1 MKLKLFRVKMFKSI
15 IDSGDIQ
22 VSPLI
27 VIVGK
32 NESGKTS
39 ILKGLHKLNPAIA
52 EPYSMANEW
61 PRGHRDSRSPDHVPC
76 WAEFTLSTEEQATL
90 GTADPNAQHL
100 TSVRVGRTY
109 GGQLKFEAD
118 VPISDAAAQVL
129 TPLLPKFVYMDEYQ
143 VFKGTAYLS
152 QVKQRQDQKNLNP
165 EDKALITIL
174 SLAALDLSQLTA
186 SAGQPDKT
194 ERQYDLSDGSATI
207 TRKLATHWNQLAYEV
222 RLEADGDQFFTFVKA
237 KDDKALIKLEERS
250 RGFQWFFSFD
260 AKLMH
265 ETNGELKN
273 CVVLL
278 DEPGLHLHASA
289 QRDLLARLEE
299 YASGNTMIYTTHLP
313 FMINLQEPDRIRVIS
328 ETPNGAVVSE
338 NLTDS
343 SPEAKLTL
351 QAALGMTGRFG
362 MPVGDRN
369 LTVEGAHDYWYIT
382 ALSDLLARSGK
393 AHLPEDVVITACG
406 GAPEVTYLS
415 TFMVGQGLHV
425 TALYDSDGEGRGARD
440 KFVKSWLTRYKQT
453 RADALVLG
461 EVIGLTAEA
470 AIEDLFPEAFYT
482 EAVLAIYARQ
492 LPAGAA
498 GGLPLQAGGTLSKR
512 VEKALASHNISFNK
526 GSVAKA
532 LCARIRAMKDVRE
545 LPAETQT
552 RAEALLK
559 ALAASILK
567 VSAPDI
573 AGVEVKPSA
582 AQTAIPSVSAASA
595 VTSAKS
601 GAST

>member
-1 MKLKLFRVKMFKSI
+1 MNLKSFRVKMFKSI

-22 VSPLI
+22 VSPLM

-52 EPYSMANEW
+52 EPYNMANEW

-76 WAEFTLSTEEQATL
+76 WAEFALTNQEQATL
-90 GTADPNAQHL
+90 GTADPNAQHV
-100 TSVRVGRTY
+100 TVVRAGRTY
-109 GGQLKFEAD
+109 SGTLKFEAD
-118 VPISDAAAQVL
+118 VPLSEAAVQVL

-152 QVKQRQDQKNLNP
+152 QVKQRHDQGNMNP
-165 EDKALITIL
+165 EDKALVTIL
-174 SLAALDLSQLTA
+174 SLAALDLNQLTA
-186 SAGQPDKT
+186 SAGQVDKT

-222 RLEADGDQFFTFVKA
+222 RLEADGDQFFTFVKS

-273 CVVLL
+273 CVILL

-289 QRDLLARLEE
+289 QRDLLGRLEA
-299 YASGNTMIYTTHLP
+299 YASGNTMIYSTHLP

-382 ALSDLLARSGK
+382 ALSDLSARSGK
-393 AHLPEDVVITACG
+393 VQLPEDVVITACG

-415 TFMVGQGLHV
+415 TFMVGQGLPV
-425 TALYDSDGEGRGARD
+425 TALYDSDGEGRTAKD

-453 RADALVLG
+453 RADAIVVG
-461 EVIGLTAEA
+461 DATGLTAEA
-470 AIEDLFPEAFYT
+470 AIEDLFSEAFYM
-482 EAVLAIYARQ
+482 EAVLAIYSHQ

-498 GGLPLQAGGTLSKR
+498 GTLSLQPGGTLSKR
-512 VEKALASHNISFNK
+512 VERALASHNIAFNK
-526 GSVAKA
+526 GSVAKV
-532 LCARIRAMKDVRE
+532 LCAKIRAMKDIKE
-545 LPAETQT
+545 LPAETQA

-559 ALAASILK
+559 ALTTSILK

-573 AGVEVKPSA
+573 AGVEVKSPSA
-582 AQTAIPSVSAASA
+582 PPVPAAA
-595 VTSAKS
+595 EPAR
-601 GAST
+601 A

>member
-1 MKLKLFRVKMFKSI
+1 MKLKSFRVKMFKSI

-76 WAEFTLSTEEQATL
+76 WAEFTLTTEEQATL

-250 RGFQWFFSFD
+250 HGFQWFFSFD

-265 ETNGELKN
+265 ETNGEL
-273 CVVLL
+273 
-278 DEPGLHLHASA
+278 
-289 QRDLLARLEE
+289 
-299 YASGNTMIYTTHLP
+299 
-313 FMINLQEPDRIRVIS
+313 
-328 ETPNGAVVSE
+328 
-338 NLTDS
+338 
-343 SPEAKLTL
+343 
-351 QAALGMTGRFG
+351 
-362 MPVGDRN
+362 
-369 LTVEGAHDYWYIT
+369 
-382 ALSDLLARSGK
+382 
-393 AHLPEDVVITACG
+393 
-406 GAPEVTYLS
+406 
-415 TFMVGQGLHV
+415 
-425 TALYDSDGEGRGARD
+425 
-440 KFVKSWLTRYKQT
+440 
-453 RADALVLG
+453 
-461 EVIGLTAEA
+461 
-470 AIEDLFPEAFYT
+470 
-482 EAVLAIYARQ
+482 
-492 LPAGAA
+492 
-498 GGLPLQAGGTLSKR
+498 
-512 VEKALASHNISFNK
+512 
-526 GSVAKA
+526 
-532 LCARIRAMKDVRE
+532 
-545 LPAETQT
+545 
-552 RAEALLK
+552 
-559 ALAASILK
+559 
-567 VSAPDI
+567 
-573 AGVEVKPSA
+573 
-582 AQTAIPSVSAASA
+582 
-595 VTSAKS
+595 
-601 GAST
+601 

>member
-1 MKLKLFRVKMFKSI
+1 MQLKSFRVKMFKSI

-52 EPYSMANEW
+52 EQYNMANEW

-76 WAEFTLSTEEQATL
+76 WAEFTLTNQEQATL

-100 TSVRVGRTY
+100 TVVRAGRTY
-109 GGQLKFEAD
+109 SGTLRFEAD
-118 VPISDAAAQVL
+118 VPLSDAAVKVL

-152 QVKQRQDQKNLNP
+152 QVKQRHDQGNMNP
-165 EDKALITIL
+165 EDKALVTIL
-174 SLAALDLSQLTA
+174 SLAALDLNQLTA
-186 SAGQPDKT
+186 SAGQSDKT

-222 RLEADGDQFFTFVKA
+222 RLEADGDQFFTFVKS
-237 KDDKALIKLEERS
+237 KDDKGLIKLEERS

-273 CVVLL
+273 CVILL

-289 QRDLLARLEE
+289 QRDLLGRLEA
-299 YASGNTMIYTTHLP
+299 YASGNTMIYSTHLP
-313 FMINLQEPDRIRVIS
+313 FMINLQEPDRIRVIN

-382 ALSDLLARSGK
+382 ALSDLFARSGK
-393 AHLPEDVVITACG
+393 THLPEDLVITACG

-415 TFMVGQGLHV
+415 TFMVGQGLPV
-425 TALYDSDGEGRGARD
+425 TALYDSDGEGRAARD
-440 KFVKSWLTRYKQT
+440 KFVKSWLTRYKET
-453 RADALVLG
+453 RADAIVVG
-461 EVIGLTAEA
+461 DPTGLTAEA
-470 AIEDLFPEAFYT
+470 AIEDLFPEAFYM
-482 EAVLAIYARQ
+482 EAVLAIYSRQ

-498 GGLPLQAGGTLSKR
+498 GTLTLQPGGTLSKR
-512 VEKALASHNISFNK
+512 VERALASHNIAFNK

-532 LCARIRAMKDVRE
+532 LCAKIRAMKDMKE

-559 ALAASILK
+559 ALTASILT
-567 VSAPDI
+567 VSAPNI
-573 AGVEVKPSA
+573 AGVEVKSPA
-582 AQTAIPSVSAASA
+582 ARPAPAVSEPARA
-595 VTSAKS
+595 
-601 GAST
+601 